1 MTLAGLLSGN
11 QYSVNN
17 RPPEQNTAVNGGTS
31 NNQQG
36 HRDRMEEV
44 LGIMAMGGQ
53 ADSVNMELMEEA
65 TIKETLVDLMLD
77 LMEEMDRQEM
87 VEDQDQQDLITREPL
102 V

>member
-1 MTLAGLLSGN
+1 MEDHQTISRVTL
-11 QYSVNN
+11 
-17 RPPEQNTAVNGGTS
+17 
-31 NNQQG
+31 G
-36 HRDRMEEV
+36 HWDRMEEV

-65 TIKETLVDLMLD
+65 TIKETWVDLMLD